1 MWILVSFAIVALV
14 LFLVMILLKIEP
26 IISMV
31 ISVLGGLIIAYFMNH
46 LTITYNEN
54 KYKDSRN
61 NDKDNK
67 DDKDKDNKNSSSL
80 STNTNIA
87 TNVPTTH
94 IQRSDSSTANLS
106 NSNSFGFFQSGK

>member
-31 ISVLGGLIIAYFMNH
+31 VSVLAGLIIAYFMNH
-46 LTITYNEN
+46 LTITYNKD
-54 KYKDSRN
+54 KYNERQKNDT
-61 NDKDNK
+61 NDKN
-67 DDKDKDNKNSSSL
+67 
-80 STNTNIA
+80 STNVSTSANIA

-94 IQRSDSSTANLS
+94 IQSSDSSTANLS

>member
-31 ISVLGGLIIAYFMNH
+31 VSVLAGLIIAYFMNH
-46 LTITYNEN
+46 LTVTYN
-54 KYKDSRN
+54 
-61 NDKDNK
+61 
-67 DDKDKDNKNSSSL
+67 KNG
-80 STNTNIA
+80 NTGTTGTGTTGTGTTGTGTSVNASANANIA
-87 TNVPTTH
+87 SNVPMTH
-94 IQRSDSSTANLS
+94 IQSTDSSTANLS

>member
-14 LFLVMILLKIEP
+14 IFLVMILLKIEP

-31 ISVLGGLIIAYFMNH
+31 ISVLAGLIIAYFMNH
-46 LTITYNEN
+46 LTITYSED
-54 KYKDSRN
+54 KYKNR
-61 NDKDNK
+61 NK
-67 DDKDKDNKNSSSL
+67 DDKNDKDKNSTTL
-80 STNTNIA
+80 STNSNIA

-94 IQRSDSSTANLS
+94 IQSSDSNTANLS